1 MTQTT
6 AITEIIAT
14 LADVESRFRITRTES
29 EGFFPEW
36 YADLPEITEADKSA
50 LNLIRR
56 RYLYH
61 LNDGNLTEGT
71 VTLIMGSPLLERAGF
86 YDSPFKMTAEKSV
99 RIVLEE
105 EDEEVETLKGRIDVL
120 VMQNQFWV
128 TLLESKRTT
137 ISVMSA
143 LPQTLAYMTAN
154 PRKDRPSFA
163 AMTNGSEIVFVKLD
177 FQNPPQYDLSRIFS
191 PLPLMNELY
200 TVLQVLKKIG
210 QLITES

>member
-6 AITEIIAT
+6 AITEVVQT
-14 LADVESRFRITRTES
+14 LADVESRFNIARTES

-36 YADLPEITEADKSA
+36 YQDLPEITEADKST

-71 VTLIMGSPLLERAGF
+71 VTLILGSPLLERAGF

-99 RIVLEE
+99 QIVWDE
-105 EDEEVETLKGRIDVL
+105 EDEEIETLKGRMDVL
-120 VMQNQFWV
+120 AMQNQFWV

-154 PRKDRPSFA
+154 PRQDRPSFA

-177 FQNPPQYDLSRIFS
+177 FQNPPKYDLSRIFS
-191 PLPLMNELY
+191 PILLTNELY
-200 TVLQVLKKIG
+200 TVLQIFQKIG
-210 QLITES
+210 QLIAVW